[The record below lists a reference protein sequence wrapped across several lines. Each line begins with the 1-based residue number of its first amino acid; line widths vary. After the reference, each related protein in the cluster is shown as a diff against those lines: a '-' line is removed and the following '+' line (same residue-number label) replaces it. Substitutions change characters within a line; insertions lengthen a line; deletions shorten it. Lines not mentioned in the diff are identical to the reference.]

1 MTAFDYGV
9 LLIIGLSILLS
20 VLRGLVREVL
30 ALVSWVAALW
40 IARVYTM
47 EFAPM
52 LPDTIPTLS
61 LRYLAAFIILFLL
74 VLLFMTLLTI
84 ALSHFIKALGIG
96 PADRLLGAAFGLVRG
111 VVMVLTFMLLA
122 GLTSLPRQTAWRD
135 AMFSTPLE
143 AFIVKMVLP
152 HLPKSFA
159 KRINY
164 E

>member
-1 MTAFDYGV
+1 M
-9 LLIIGLSILLS
+9 IIGLSILLS

-30 ALVSWVAALW
+30 ALLSWVAALW
-40 IARVYTM
+40 IAQVYTV

-74 VLLFMTLLTI
+74 VLLLTTLVTI
-84 ALSHFIKALGIG
+84 ALSHFIKALGMG
-96 PADRLLGAAFGLVRG
+96 AADRMLGAVFGLVRG
-111 VVMVLTFMLLA
+111 VVMVLTLVLLA
-122 GLTSLPRQTAWRD
+122 GLTSLPRQTVWRD

-143 AFIVKMVLP
+143 VFIVKMVLP
-152 HLPKSFA
+152 QLPESFA

>member
-30 ALVSWVAALW
+30 ALLSWVAALW
-40 IARVYTM
+40 VARVYTM

-84 ALSHFIKALGIG
+84 AYLSIIHA
-96 PADRLLGAAFGLVRG
+96 V
-111 VVMVLTFMLLA
+111 
-122 GLTSLPRQTAWRD
+122 
-135 AMFSTPLE
+135 
-143 AFIVKMVLP
+143 
-152 HLPKSFA
+152 
-159 KRINY
+159 
-164 E
+164 